1 MKKGEIM
8 KKDFINKI
16 LYESHFLMFRQLEPQ
31 QVYHI
36 INKIGDDGYELT
48 DPVCKGLWISLQRD
62 FRIQEE
68 NYLLKIEKN
77 RENGKK
83 GGRPSKQTTNTQNPS
98 LIHETQDN
106 PKNPTLILETQHK
119 PKNLKEKEERERK
132 KKYKDSSIAYFS
144 ANTETNT
151 NSTHTRA
158 LNLNEFFKP
167 IEVNRKSEL
176 IFDNLDDSTRK
187 EADRQAEL
195 ELEKLF
201 NKNL

>member
-1 MKKGEIM
+1 M

-16 LYESHFLMFRQLEPQ
+16 LYESHFLMFRQLEPE

-36 INKIGDDGYELT
+36 INKIGDDEYELT

-83 GGRPSKQTTNTQNPS
+83 GGRPSKQTSKMENPS
-98 LIHETQDN
+98 LISKTQDN

-119 PKNLKEKEERERK
+119 PNNLKEKEERE

-151 NSTHTRA
+151 NSTHTRV
-158 LNLNEFFKP
+158 LNFNEFFKP
-167 IEVNRKSEL
+167 VEVNKKSQL